1 MSSISLSKYSPDP
14 NRARRNQQF
23 DDEFIITDFLFVEK
37 MQEYLI
43 FTKYYESDGLFV
55 NENVKY

>member
-1 MSSISLSKYSPDP
+1 M
-14 NRARRNQQF
+14 RTQQF